1 MREERER
8 EKKDE
13 VRRGQQTESVETG
26 KALSISEN
34 RLIKTGKNSTHTHT
48 HTDSHTDTPA
58 HTHRGES
65 EETK

>member
-1 MREERER
+1 MREERDKK
-8 EKKDE
+8 EK

-34 RLIKTGKNSTHTHT
+34 RLIKTGEKNCTHTNT
-48 HTDSHTDTPA
+48 
-58 HTHRGES
+58 GEN